1 MFCLCC
7 FKDNK
12 MTLVIL
18 FISTFL
24 FCCQPKQTTKDVITG
39 AAQVDLYIPLL
50 VGKSVALVANQTSLV
65 HQVHLVDTL
74 LSRGINIS
82 KVFAPEHGFRGE
94 ADAGASIDNT
104 IDTKTGLPIFS
115 LYGKNKKPSKEFLE
129 DVDMVVFDIQDV
141 GARFYTYISTLHYVM
156 EACAENS
163 IPVLVLDRPNPN
175 AHYVDGPVLDT
186 VFKSF
191 VGMHPIPI
199 VHGMTMVEYA
209 QMINGEYWLKDSM
222 QCELYWQ
229 EMKNYDHQKSYNLP
243 IKPSPNLPNQQSILL
258 YPSLC
263 LFEQTTVS
271 IGRGTAFPF
280 QVIGHPN
287 YDNKSFSFT
296 PVSVV
301 EERKPKHEGSES
313 FGIDLR
319 KIKVKKELNI
329 KYLIDFYNKLK
340 NTDSDFFG
348 KYFYRIAGNKKLEN
362 QIKDGISEKEIR
374 SSWEIK
380 LSQYKAKRKK
390 YLLYKDFE

>member
-1 MFCLCC
+1 MKKLLILLFTSHLV
-7 FKDNK
+7 FSQQNSEIKVGSEKMNEYLDKISNK
-12 MTLVIL
+12 SV
-18 FISTFL
+18 
-24 FCCQPKQTTKDVITG
+24 G
-39 AAQVDLYIPLL
+39 LL
-50 VGKSVALVANQTSLV
+50 VNHSSTVRST
-65 HQVHLVDTL
+65 HLIDTL
-74 LSRGINIS
+74 ISKNINIKKIFS
-82 KVFAPEHGFRGE
+82 PEHGFTGKIERGKTVNE
-94 ADAGASIDNT
+94 DTLIIDEK
-104 IDTKTGLPIFS
+104 IIPIVS
-115 LYGKNKKPSKEFLE
+115 MYGKTRIPSKESMKGL
-129 DVDMVVFDIQDV
+129 DIIIFDIQDV
-141 GARFYTYISTLHYVM
+141 GARFYTYISAMHNM
-156 EACAENS
+156 MNICAELGIS
-163 IPVLVLDRPNPN
+163 FLVLDRPNPN
-175 AHYVDGPVLDT
+175 SGYIDGPVLEMEYQ
-186 VFKSF
+186 SYI
-191 VGMHPIPI
+191 GMHEIPI
-199 VHGMTMVEYA
+199 VHALTVGELAKMIKGEKWIENSEKLKLEVIKIDNWDHSKEY
-209 QMINGEYWLKDSM
+209 K
-222 QCELYWQ
+222 
-229 EMKNYDHQKSYNLP
+229 LP
-243 IKPSPNLPNQQSILL
+243 VRPSPNLPNQQSILL

-280 QVIGHPN
+280 QVIGHPK

-296 PVSVV
+296 PFSVV

-362 QIKDGISEKEIR
+362 QIIDGISEKEIR

>member
-1 MFCLCC
+1 MKKLLILLFTSHLV
-7 FKDNK
+7 FSQQNSEVKVGSEKMNEYLDKISNK
-12 MTLVIL
+12 SV
-18 FISTFL
+18 
-24 FCCQPKQTTKDVITG
+24 G
-39 AAQVDLYIPLL
+39 LL
-50 VGKSVALVANQTSLV
+50 VNHSSTVRST
-65 HQVHLVDTL
+65 HLIDTL
-74 LSRGINIS
+74 ISKNINIKKIFS
-82 KVFAPEHGFRGE
+82 PEHGFTGNIERGKTVNE
-94 ADAGASIDNT
+94 DTLIIDEK
-104 IDTKTGLPIFS
+104 IIPIVS
-115 LYGKNKKPSKEFLE
+115 MYGKTRIPSKESMKGL
-129 DVDMVVFDIQDV
+129 DIIIFDIQDV
-141 GARFYTYISTLHYVM
+141 GARFYTYISAMHNM
-156 EACAENS
+156 MNICAELGIS
-163 IPVLVLDRPNPN
+163 FLVLDRPNPN
-175 AHYVDGPVLDT
+175 SGYIDGPVLEMEYQ
-186 VFKSF
+186 SYI
-191 VGMHPIPI
+191 GMHEIPI
-199 VHGMTMVEYA
+199 VHALTVGELAKMIKGEKWIENSEKLKLEVIKIDNWDHSKEY
-209 QMINGEYWLKDSM
+209 K
-222 QCELYWQ
+222 
-229 EMKNYDHQKSYNLP
+229 LP
-243 IKPSPNLPNQQSILL
+243 VRPSPNLPNQQSILL

-280 QVIGHPN
+280 QVIGHPK

-296 PVSVV
+296 PFSVV

>member
-1 MFCLCC
+1 MIKLFLLLINLTYTTNQ
-7 FKDNK
+7 DINK
-12 MTLVIL
+12 KIIL
-18 FISTFL
+18 GAERLNLYDKNISNKSL
-24 FCCQPKQTTKDVITG
+24 
-39 AAQVDLYIPLL
+39 ALL
-50 VGKSVALVANQTSLV
+50 VNHSSLINNTHIIDTLSQYGYDIKKIFTPEHGLSGKIERGKSISD
-65 HQVHLVDTL
+65 DTL
-74 LSRGINIS
+74 LINNKKIPIIS
-82 KVFAPEHGFRGE
+82 M
-94 ADAGASIDNT
+94 
-104 IDTKTGLPIFS
+104 
-115 LYGKNKKPSKEFLE
+115 YGKTRIPSYESLDGI
-129 DVDMVVFDIQDV
+129 DVVIFDIQDV
-141 GARFYTYISTLHYVM
+141 GARFYTYISAMHNMM
-156 EACAENS
+156 EVCANLN
-163 IPVLVLDRPNPN
+163 IDFIVFDRPNPN
-175 AHYVDGPVLDT
+175 GSYVDGPVLEKEY
-186 VFKSF
+186 KSYI
-191 VGMHPIPI
+191 GMHEIPI
-199 VHGMTMVEYA
+199 VHGCTVGELALMIKGEKWIKNSEKLNLKVIPILNWDHTMDY
-209 QMINGEYWLKDSM
+209 K
-222 QCELYWQ
+222 
-229 EMKNYDHQKSYNLP
+229 LP

-271 IGRGTAFPF
+271 IGRGTPYPF

-301 EERKPKHEGSES
+301 EERKPKHEDNKSY
-313 FGIDLR
+313 GIDLR

-340 NTDSDFFG
+340 ETETDFFG

>member
-1 MFCLCC
+1 MKKLLILLFTTHLV
-7 FKDNK
+7 FSQQNSEIKVGSEKMNEYLDKISNK
-12 MTLVIL
+12 SV
-18 FISTFL
+18 
-24 FCCQPKQTTKDVITG
+24 G
-39 AAQVDLYIPLL
+39 LL
-50 VGKSVALVANQTSLV
+50 VNHSSTIRST
-65 HQVHLVDTL
+65 HLIDTL
-74 LSRGINIS
+74 ISKNINIKKIFS
-82 KVFAPEHGFRGE
+82 PEHGFTGNIERGKTVNE
-94 ADAGASIDNT
+94 DTLIIDEK
-104 IDTKTGLPIFS
+104 IIPIVS
-115 LYGKNKKPSKEFLE
+115 MYGKTRIPSKESMKGL
-129 DVDMVVFDIQDV
+129 DIIIFDIQDV
-141 GARFYTYISTLHYVM
+141 GARFYTYISAMHNM
-156 EACAENS
+156 MNICAELGIS
-163 IPVLVLDRPNPN
+163 FLVLDRPNPN
-175 AHYVDGPVLDT
+175 SGYIDGPVLEMEYQ
-186 VFKSF
+186 SYI
-191 VGMHPIPI
+191 GMHEIPI
-199 VHGMTMVEYA
+199 VHALTVGELAKMIKGEKWIENSEKLKLEVIKIDNWDHSKEY
-209 QMINGEYWLKDSM
+209 K
-222 QCELYWQ
+222 
-229 EMKNYDHQKSYNLP
+229 LP
-243 IKPSPNLPNQQSILL
+243 VRPSPNLPNQQSILL

-301 EERKPKHEGSES
+301 EERKPKHEGNES

-340 NTDSDFFG
+340 GTDSDFFG

>member
-1 MFCLCC
+1 MKKLLILLFTSHLV
-7 FKDNK
+7 FSQQNSEIKVGSEKMHEYLDKISNK
-12 MTLVIL
+12 SV
-18 FISTFL
+18 
-24 FCCQPKQTTKDVITG
+24 G
-39 AAQVDLYIPLL
+39 LL
-50 VGKSVALVANQTSLV
+50 VNHSSTVRST
-65 HQVHLVDTL
+65 HLIDTL
-74 LSRGINIS
+74 ISKNINIKKIFS
-82 KVFAPEHGFRGE
+82 PEHGFTGNIERGKTVNE
-94 ADAGASIDNT
+94 DTLIIDEK
-104 IDTKTGLPIFS
+104 IIPIVS
-115 LYGKNKKPSKEFLE
+115 MYGKTRIPSKESMKGL
-129 DVDMVVFDIQDV
+129 DIIIFDIQDV
-141 GARFYTYISTLHYVM
+141 GARFYTYISAMHNM
-156 EACAENS
+156 MNICAELGIS
-163 IPVLVLDRPNPN
+163 FLVLDRPNPN
-175 AHYVDGPVLDT
+175 SGYIDGPVLEMEYQ
-186 VFKSF
+186 SYI
-191 VGMHPIPI
+191 GMHEIPI
-199 VHGMTMVEYA
+199 VHALTVGELAKMIKGEKWIENSEKLKLEVIKIDNWDHSKEY
-209 QMINGEYWLKDSM
+209 K
-222 QCELYWQ
+222 
-229 EMKNYDHQKSYNLP
+229 LP
-243 IKPSPNLPNQQSILL
+243 VRPSPNLPNQQSILL

-301 EERKPKHEGSES
+301 EERKPKHEGNES

-319 KIKVKKELNI
+319 KIKLKKELNI

-340 NTDSDFFG
+340 GTDSDFFG

>member
-1 MFCLCC
+1 MIKLFLLLINLT
-7 FKDNK
+7 FTTNQDINK
-12 MTLVIL
+12 KIIL
-18 FISTFL
+18 GAERLNLYDKNISNKSL
-24 FCCQPKQTTKDVITG
+24 
-39 AAQVDLYIPLL
+39 ALL
-50 VGKSVALVANQTSLV
+50 VNHSSLINNTHIIDTLSQYGYDIKKIFTPEHGLSGKIERGKSISD
-65 HQVHLVDTL
+65 DTL
-74 LSRGINIS
+74 LINNKKIPIIS
-82 KVFAPEHGFRGE
+82 M
-94 ADAGASIDNT
+94 
-104 IDTKTGLPIFS
+104 
-115 LYGKNKKPSKEFLE
+115 YGKTRIPSYESLDGI
-129 DVDMVVFDIQDV
+129 DVVIFDIQDV
-141 GARFYTYISTLHYVM
+141 GARFYTYISAMHNMM
-156 EACAENS
+156 EVCANLN
-163 IPVLVLDRPNPN
+163 IDFIVFDRPNPN
-175 AHYVDGPVLDT
+175 GSYVDGPVLEKEY
-186 VFKSF
+186 KSYI
-191 VGMHPIPI
+191 GMHEIPI
-199 VHGMTMVEYA
+199 VHGCTVGELALMIKGEKWIKNSEKLNLKVIPILNWDHTMDY
-209 QMINGEYWLKDSM
+209 K
-222 QCELYWQ
+222 
-229 EMKNYDHQKSYNLP
+229 LP

-271 IGRGTAFPF
+271 IGRGTPFPF

-301 EERKPKHEGSES
+301 EERKPKHEDNKSY
-313 FGIDLR
+313 GIDLR

-340 NTDSDFFG
+340 ETDPDFFG

>member
-1 MFCLCC
+1 MKKLLILLFTSHLV
-7 FKDNK
+7 FSQQNIEIKVGSEKMNEYLDKISNK
-12 MTLVIL
+12 SV
-18 FISTFL
+18 
-24 FCCQPKQTTKDVITG
+24 G
-39 AAQVDLYIPLL
+39 LL
-50 VGKSVALVANQTSLV
+50 VNHSSTVRST
-65 HQVHLVDTL
+65 HLIDTL
-74 LSRGINIS
+74 ISKNINIKKIFS
-82 KVFAPEHGFRGE
+82 PEHGFTGNIERGKTVNE
-94 ADAGASIDNT
+94 DTLIIDEK
-104 IDTKTGLPIFS
+104 IIPIVS
-115 LYGKNKKPSKEFLE
+115 MYGKTRIPSKESMKGL
-129 DVDMVVFDIQDV
+129 DIIIFDIQDV
-141 GARFYTYISTLHYVM
+141 GARFYTYISAMHNM
-156 EACAENS
+156 MNICAELGIS
-163 IPVLVLDRPNPN
+163 FLVLDRPNPN
-175 AHYVDGPVLDT
+175 SGYIDGPVLEMEYQ
-186 VFKSF
+186 SYI
-191 VGMHPIPI
+191 GMHEIPI
-199 VHGMTMVEYA
+199 VHALTVGELAKMIKGEKWIENSEKLKLEVIKIDNWDHSKEY
-209 QMINGEYWLKDSM
+209 K
-222 QCELYWQ
+222 
-229 EMKNYDHQKSYNLP
+229 LP
-243 IKPSPNLPNQQSILL
+243 VRPSPNLPNQQSILL

>member
-1 MFCLCC
+1 MKKLLILLFSSHLV
-7 FKDNK
+7 FSQQNSEIKVGSEKMNEYLDKISNK
-12 MTLVIL
+12 SV
-18 FISTFL
+18 
-24 FCCQPKQTTKDVITG
+24 G
-39 AAQVDLYIPLL
+39 LL
-50 VGKSVALVANQTSLV
+50 VNHSSTVRST
-65 HQVHLVDTL
+65 HLIDTL
-74 LSRGINIS
+74 ISKNINIKKIFS
-82 KVFAPEHGFRGE
+82 PEHGFTGKIERGKTVNE
-94 ADAGASIDNT
+94 DTLIIDEK
-104 IDTKTGLPIFS
+104 IIPIVS
-115 LYGKNKKPSKEFLE
+115 MYGKTRIPSKESMKGL
-129 DVDMVVFDIQDV
+129 DIIIFDIQDV
-141 GARFYTYISTLHYVM
+141 GARFYTYISAMHNM
-156 EACAENS
+156 MNICAELGIS
-163 IPVLVLDRPNPN
+163 FLVLDRPNPN
-175 AHYVDGPVLDT
+175 SGYIDGPVLEMEYQ
-186 VFKSF
+186 SYI
-191 VGMHPIPI
+191 GMHEIPI
-199 VHGMTMVEYA
+199 VHALTVGELAKMIKGEKWIENSEKLKLEVIKIDNWDHSKEY
-209 QMINGEYWLKDSM
+209 K
-222 QCELYWQ
+222 
-229 EMKNYDHQKSYNLP
+229 LP
-243 IKPSPNLPNQQSILL
+243 VRPSPNLPNQQSILL

-329 KYLIDFYNKLK
+329 KYLIDFYNMLK

>member
-1 MFCLCC
+1 MKKLLILLFTSHLV
-7 FKDNK
+7 FSQQNSEIKVGSEKMKEYLDKISNK
-12 MTLVIL
+12 SV
-18 FISTFL
+18 
-24 FCCQPKQTTKDVITG
+24 G
-39 AAQVDLYIPLL
+39 LL
-50 VGKSVALVANQTSLV
+50 VNHSSTVRST
-65 HQVHLVDTL
+65 HLIDTL
-74 LSRGINIS
+74 ISKNINIKKIFS
-82 KVFAPEHGFRGE
+82 PEHGFTGNIERGKTVNE
-94 ADAGASIDNT
+94 DTLIIDEK
-104 IDTKTGLPIFS
+104 IIPIVS
-115 LYGKNKKPSKEFLE
+115 MYGKTRIPSKESMKGL
-129 DVDMVVFDIQDV
+129 DIIIFDIQDV
-141 GARFYTYISTLHYVM
+141 GARFYTYISAMHNM
-156 EACAENS
+156 MNICAELGIS
-163 IPVLVLDRPNPN
+163 FLVLDRPNPN
-175 AHYVDGPVLDT
+175 SGFIDGPVLEMEYQ
-186 VFKSF
+186 SYI
-191 VGMHPIPI
+191 GMHEIPI
-199 VHGMTMVEYA
+199 VHALTVGELAKMIKGEKWIENSEKLKLEVIKVDNWDHSKEY
-209 QMINGEYWLKDSM
+209 K
-222 QCELYWQ
+222 
-229 EMKNYDHQKSYNLP
+229 LP
-243 IKPSPNLPNQQSILL
+243 VRPSPNLPNQQSILL

-301 EERKPKHEGSES
+301 EERKPKHEGNES

-340 NTDSDFFG
+340 GTDSDFFG

>member
-1 MFCLCC
+1 MKKLLILLFTSHLV
-7 FKDNK
+7 FSQQNSEIKVGSEKMNEYLDKISNK
-12 MTLVIL
+12 SV
-18 FISTFL
+18 
-24 FCCQPKQTTKDVITG
+24 G
-39 AAQVDLYIPLL
+39 LL
-50 VGKSVALVANQTSLV
+50 VNHSSTVRST
-65 HQVHLVDTL
+65 HLIDTL
-74 LSRGINIS
+74 ISKNINIKKIFS
-82 KVFAPEHGFRGE
+82 PEHGFTGNIERGKTVNE
-94 ADAGASIDNT
+94 DTLIIDEK
-104 IDTKTGLPIFS
+104 IIPIVS
-115 LYGKNKKPSKEFLE
+115 MYGKTRIPSKESMKGL
-129 DVDMVVFDIQDV
+129 DIIIFDIQDV
-141 GARFYTYISTLHYVM
+141 GARFYTYISAMHNMMNV
-156 EACAENS
+156 CAELGIS
-163 IPVLVLDRPNPN
+163 FLVLDRPNPN
-175 AHYVDGPVLDT
+175 SGYIDGPVLEMEYQ
-186 VFKSF
+186 SYI
-191 VGMHPIPI
+191 GMHEIPI
-199 VHGMTMVEYA
+199 VHALTVGELAKMIKGEKWIENSEKLKLEVIKIDNWDHSKEY
-209 QMINGEYWLKDSM
+209 K
-222 QCELYWQ
+222 
-229 EMKNYDHQKSYNLP
+229 LP
-243 IKPSPNLPNQQSILL
+243 VRPSPNLPNQQSILL

-271 IGRGTAFPF
+271 IGRGTPFPF
-280 QVIGHPN
+280 QVIGHPK

-296 PVSVV
+296 PFSVV

>member
-1 MFCLCC
+1 MKKLLILLFTSHLV
-7 FKDNK
+7 FSQQNSEIKVGSEKMHEYLDKISNK
-12 MTLVIL
+12 SV
-18 FISTFL
+18 
-24 FCCQPKQTTKDVITG
+24 G
-39 AAQVDLYIPLL
+39 LL
-50 VGKSVALVANQTSLV
+50 VNHSSTVRST
-65 HQVHLVDTL
+65 HLIDTL
-74 LSRGINIS
+74 ISKNINIKKIFS
-82 KVFAPEHGFRGE
+82 PEHGFTGNIERGKTVNE
-94 ADAGASIDNT
+94 DTLIIDEK
-104 IDTKTGLPIFS
+104 IIPIVS
-115 LYGKNKKPSKEFLE
+115 MYGKTRIPSKESMKGL
-129 DVDMVVFDIQDV
+129 DIIIFDIQDV
-141 GARFYTYISTLHYVM
+141 GARFYTYISAMHNM
-156 EACAENS
+156 MNICAELGIS
-163 IPVLVLDRPNPN
+163 FLVLDRPNPN
-175 AHYVDGPVLDT
+175 SGYIDGPVLEMEYQ
-186 VFKSF
+186 SYI
-191 VGMHPIPI
+191 GMHEIPI
-199 VHGMTMVEYA
+199 VHALTVGELAKMIKGEKWIENSEKLKLEVIKIDNWDHSKEY
-209 QMINGEYWLKDSM
+209 K
-222 QCELYWQ
+222 
-229 EMKNYDHQKSYNLP
+229 LP
-243 IKPSPNLPNQQSILL
+243 IRPSPNLPNQQSILL

-301 EERKPKHEGSES
+301 EERKPKHEGNES

-340 NTDSDFFG
+340 GTDSDFFG

>member
-1 MFCLCC
+1 MKKLLILLFTSHLV
-7 FKDNK
+7 FSQQNSEIKVGSEKMHEYLDKISNK
-12 MTLVIL
+12 SV
-18 FISTFL
+18 
-24 FCCQPKQTTKDVITG
+24 G
-39 AAQVDLYIPLL
+39 LL
-50 VGKSVALVANQTSLV
+50 VNHSSTVRST
-65 HQVHLVDTL
+65 HLIDTL
-74 LSRGINIS
+74 ISKNINIKKIFS
-82 KVFAPEHGFRGE
+82 PEHGFTGNIERGKTVNE
-94 ADAGASIDNT
+94 DTLIIDEK
-104 IDTKTGLPIFS
+104 IIPVVS
-115 LYGKNKKPSKEFLE
+115 MYGKTRIPSKESMKGL
-129 DVDMVVFDIQDV
+129 DIIIFDIQDV
-141 GARFYTYISTLHYVM
+141 GARFYTYISAMHNM
-156 EACAENS
+156 MNICAELGIS
-163 IPVLVLDRPNPN
+163 FLVLDRPNPN
-175 AHYVDGPVLDT
+175 SGYIDGPVLEMEYQ
-186 VFKSF
+186 SYI
-191 VGMHPIPI
+191 GMHKIPI
-199 VHGMTMVEYA
+199 VHALTVGELAKMIKGEKWIENSEKLKLEVIKIDNWDHSKEY
-209 QMINGEYWLKDSM
+209 K
-222 QCELYWQ
+222 
-229 EMKNYDHQKSYNLP
+229 LP
-243 IKPSPNLPNQQSILL
+243 VRPSPNLPNQQSILL

-301 EERKPKHEGSES
+301 EERKPKHEGNES

-340 NTDSDFFG
+340 GTDSDFFG